1 MNVELT
7 RTEQI
12 VQESLVARIEALT
25 AELEESKR
33 KIRSL
38 KCDLD
43 ETRTIL
49 NNNLPYL
56 AEPYVARVRKILG
69 YGEPPTGK

>member
-25 AELEESKR
+25 AELDESKR

-38 KCDLD
+38 ECDLD
-43 ETRTIL
+43 ETRT
-49 NNNLPYL
+49 
-56 AEPYVARVRKILG
+56 
-69 YGEPPTGK
+69 

>member
-25 AELEESKR
+25 AELDESKR

-38 KCDLD
+38 ECDLD
-43 ETRTIL
+43 ETHVIL

-56 AEPYVARVRKILG
+56 AEQYVARVRKILG